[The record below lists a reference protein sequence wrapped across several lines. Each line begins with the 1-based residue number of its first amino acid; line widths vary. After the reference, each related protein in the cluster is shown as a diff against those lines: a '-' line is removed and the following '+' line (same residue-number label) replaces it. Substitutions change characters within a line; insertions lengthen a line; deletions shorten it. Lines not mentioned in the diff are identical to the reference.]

1 MNDLQQYFAGREQF
15 IELLEAVGIRTLEQ
29 FASADPFTVL
39 PELHQAKRMLKLR
52 TEIPPAPVF
61 REWVNQ
67 ALAMPIAPE
76 PAALHASTDGS
87 SRLPLP
93 WWNWLRRCRQLRGHP
108 DPAGKNGHAPVPTA
122 LRNISPPRQGARKNK
137 ATSPPSA
144 SMSGK
149 SQKPTCAKRASST

>member
-67 ALAMPIAPE
+67 ALAMPTAPE
-76 PAALHASTDGS
+76 PAALHASADGS
-87 SRLPLP
+87 LPLATP
-93 WWNWLRRCRQLRGHP
+93 VVELA
-108 DPAGKNGHAPVPTA
+108 PAVQATPRTSGPGREKRHAPVPTA